1 MANEITS
8 SLSNGAILSMT
19 LSVSDFLVDDG
30 ITVNCI
36 NPGPVDTAYATGV
49 AHEQVRWGFPAG
61 RWGQPRDVANLI
73 AWLLT
78 DDAAWIT
85 GQVSNSTGGWRRG
98 SRGQLRLSSERR

>member
-1 MANEITS
+1 
-8 SLSNGAILSMT
+8 LSMT